1 MTNLFTGDH
10 TPYGYY
16 SFNGTGNN
24 YIQSSGT
31 RTSLPIEVESGK
43 LYSIKP
49 LGGISTRFY
58 LIEILNNGGRIEHPD
73 TESSAWSEKKYVAN
87 ENVKFV
93 QIYYKRTSDTATGL
107 SFFDI
112 TIDELISI
120 NSFMSSKVFTGL
132 VSTPASKVTI
142 DLDPN
147 ADRLIILDRESA
159 NRLYYCKITQ
169 SNITVKL
176 PIKYGIAPLLTCII
190 LDDNLAYT
198 GAILDGVIAE
208 ITDLSQ

>member
-1 MTNLFTGDH
+1 MTNLFTGDK

-16 SFNGTGNN
+16 SFNGTGNS
-24 YIQSSGT
+24 YIESSGT
-31 RTSLPIEVESGK
+31 RTSLPIEVESGRV
-43 LYSIKP
+43 YSIKP
-49 LGGISTRFY
+49 SGGTSTRFY
-58 LIEILNNGGRIEHPD
+58 LIETLYNGDRVEYQD
-73 TESSAWSEKKYVAN
+73 TESTSWSEKIYSPN
-87 ENVKFV
+87 YNVKRV
-93 QIYYKRTSDTATGL
+93 EIYYKRTSDNAAGL

-112 TIDELISI
+112 TIDELTSI
-120 NSFMSSKVFTGL
+120 NSFIPINVFTGL

-147 ADRLIILDRESA
+147 AERLIILDRESA
-159 NRLYYCKITQ
+159 NRLFYCKTTQ
-169 SNITVKL
+169 PTITVTL
-176 PIKYGIAPLLTCII
+176 PIKYGTDPLLTCII